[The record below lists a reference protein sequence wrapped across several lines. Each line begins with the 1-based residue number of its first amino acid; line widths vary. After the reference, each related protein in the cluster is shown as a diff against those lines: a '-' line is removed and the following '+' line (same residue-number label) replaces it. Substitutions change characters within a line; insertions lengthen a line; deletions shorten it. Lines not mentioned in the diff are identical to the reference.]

1 MTRNASRPWVS
12 PHVLTEGCAW
22 PSVARRGQRTL
33 RVFVF
38 AQRCRWRLRSAR
50 PSKRALA
57 GPPLVVRVRVPPERP
72 MSSAS
77 PRRPRMGNVP
87 PLHPRET
94 RDQMTRTVDAVGQE
108 TTGRWHRAATRM
120 EIDVYGAAPEAAKRV
135 AAVCPAVRVAMRVG
149 DAWGVGRSMS
159 ADPGLIWI
167 VRSEEGWHVGSS
179 LEPGVRTSPV
189 AWDLLVDEIKR
200 FVHSVR
206 AGVVA
211 LGIDPAFIP
220 GPGDRFQHDRPRGE

>member
-1 MTRNASRPWVS
+1 ME
-12 PHVLTEGCAW
+12 VLLLDIDAELSVWDDEGRLLSEEMF
-22 PSVARRGQRTL
+22 PVAE
-33 RVFVF
+33 
-38 AQRCRWRLRSAR
+38 
-50 PSKRALA
+50 LA
-57 GPPLVVRVRVPPERP
+57 YWLMHWLQTPDAG
-72 MSSAS
+72 
-77 PRRPRMGNVP
+77 G
-87 PLHPRET
+87 
-94 RDQMTRTVDAVGQE
+94 RDFELDST
-108 TTGRWHRAATRM
+108 
-120 EIDVYGAAPEAAKRV
+120 
-135 AAVCPAVRVAMRVG
+135 
-149 DAWGVGRSMS
+149 S

-220 GPGDRFQHDRPRGE
+220 EPGDRFQHDRPRGE